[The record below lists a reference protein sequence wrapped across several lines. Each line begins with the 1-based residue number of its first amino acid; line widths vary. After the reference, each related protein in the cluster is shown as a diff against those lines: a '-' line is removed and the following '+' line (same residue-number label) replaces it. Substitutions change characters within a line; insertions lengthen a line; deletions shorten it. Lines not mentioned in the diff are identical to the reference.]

1 MILTV
6 FTFGIGM
13 LWLVPYMEMTVVKFY
28 ENLRA
33 EYEMV
38 DEENEPVVMDE
49 TVMEETPAQEVE

>member
-1 MILTV
+1 
-6 FTFGIGM
+6 M
-13 LWLVPYMEMTVVKFY
+13 LWLAPYMEMTVVKFY